1 MLNIRHLMRMAKW
14 ARRPPSMR
22 QVKIGAAI
30 LALCFAIFAVEYF
43 IGWPEALT
51 IERAP
56 KYKPN

>member
-1 MLNIRHLMRMAKW
+1 MNPRLLLRMAKW

-30 LALCFAIFAVEYF
+30 LAICFAIFAVEYF
-43 IGWPEALT
+43 IGWPDALT
-51 IERAP
+51 MERAP